1 MAIIHVTKE
10 NFKDVV
16 NQDKTVLL
24 DFWANWCGP
33 CRMLAPV
40 LEQLAE
46 EDENIVIGKIDVDV
60 EEELAAQF
68 QISSI
73 PSLFVFKN
81 GKVENKTLGFQSL
94 EALRELV
101 K

>member
-10 NFKDVV
+10 NFKEVV
-16 NQDKTVLL
+16 ASEQPVLL

-40 LEQLAE
+40 LEQLDKE
-46 EDENIVIGKIDVDV
+46 MDVVIGKIDVDV
-60 EEELAAQF
+60 EEELANEF
-68 QISSI
+68 GISSI
-73 PSLFVFKN
+73 PCLYVLKN
-81 GKVENKTLGFQSL
+81 GKVERKSVGYQPL
-94 EALRELV
+94 EALKELV